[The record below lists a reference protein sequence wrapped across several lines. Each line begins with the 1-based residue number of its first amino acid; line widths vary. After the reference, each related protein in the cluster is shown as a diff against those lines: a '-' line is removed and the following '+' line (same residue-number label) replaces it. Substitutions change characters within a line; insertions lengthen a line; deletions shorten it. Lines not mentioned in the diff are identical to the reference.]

1 MKDTVTPNNQEK
13 SLETWNLSYSGFSYH
28 IKDIVNKDV
37 KQLDNDASHI

>member
-1 MKDTVTPNNQEK
+1 MSHIQE
-13 SLETWNLSYSGFSYH
+13 LFSYH